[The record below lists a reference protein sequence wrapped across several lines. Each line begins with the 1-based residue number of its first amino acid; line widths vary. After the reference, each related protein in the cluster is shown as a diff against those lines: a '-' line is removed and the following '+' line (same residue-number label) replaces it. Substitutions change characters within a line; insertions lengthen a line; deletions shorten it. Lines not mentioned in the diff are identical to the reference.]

1 MKLINILQ
9 LLMLALTMS
18 FISSCSKKEED
29 NKSNETSKQLEISTK
44 ESSLPGQRALERWNA
59 LINKDWE
66 KAYSYQSPN
75 YRKAYSKEDFR
86 NSFGQAVKW
95 EKIKLLSTTN
105 ASESIADVNLEL
117 TVFFY
122 DGDMKIPNSFTERW
136 QKIDGIW
143 WHFKK

>member
-9 LLMLALTMS
+9 LLTLALTFS
-18 FISSCSKKEED
+18 LIGSCSKKEED
-29 NKSNETSKQLEISTK
+29 NKPNETSKQQETSKK

-66 KAYSYQSPN
+66 KAYSYQTPN
-75 YRKAYSKEDFR
+75 YRKAYSQEDFR

-95 EKIKLLSTTN
+95 EKIKLLSTKN
-105 ASESIADVNLEL
+105 PSESIADVNLEL
-117 TVFFY
+117 TVLYY
-122 DGDMKIPNSFTERW
+122 DGDMKIPNSFIERW
-136 QKIDGIW
+136 QKINGIW